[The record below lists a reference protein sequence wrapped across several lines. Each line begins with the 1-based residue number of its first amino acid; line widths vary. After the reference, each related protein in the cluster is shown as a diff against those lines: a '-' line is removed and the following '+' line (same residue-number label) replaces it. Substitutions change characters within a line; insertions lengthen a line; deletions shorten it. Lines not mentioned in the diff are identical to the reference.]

1 LTNGEII
8 VTTDATIGKS
18 GGSNVGMAMADSGSE
33 RTKAITTETMKTAAK
48 EKGVDDSGGTTKMI
62 IRTIRTLQ
70 KILLPA
76 ADLER
81 RVNITRRILEKCD
94 KLNAKQ

>member
-1 LTNGEII
+1 M
-8 VTTDATIGKS
+8 TDETIGKS

-33 RTKAITTETMKTAAK
+33 RTITATMMTVEAKT
-48 EKGVDDSGGTTKMI
+48 KGVGDSGGATKMI
-62 IRTIRTLQ
+62 IRTLETLQ

-81 RVNITRRILEKCD
+81 RVDITRRILEQCD